1 MESQQEARRPP
12 PLIQG
17 RPEEDLGPRLIT
29 EVTPLMSAGPNGFL
43 MCQSQRGRK
52 VAEPLLV
59 SCSRCPP
66 RTALSSGHCRQG
78 CGGCR
83 WNWDCNVLEL
93 ELTGHTEM
101 LGKGQSVGYP
111 MDASGELI
119 PSSLVSAPVWTLVCL
134 YKHSGE
140 VRVDVCAA
148 LVAGHAQMPD
158 RGQSVEPRGFGRT
171 PTEGLSGYCAM
182 YLPYTACS
190 MGSNQRGYCSRHGT
204 SFYKRSLSSGP
215 VDSTS
220 KKGLLQGNVPTTAP
234 PQSQLLLTPASL
246 QLAQL
251 QAQLTL
257 QRLKLAQGG
266 SPASAA
272 VLNQVLSSVAM
283 SQPLFNH
290 LRTSSMVGN
299 PQSTFT
305 TGVLGFPS
313 SNSTLNA
320 LAGGVFYQSSNS
332 LHPNQPIR
340 GGTGAQQTM
349 DYGKK
354 TGSAYPSDTDRRAQY
369 NMTGGT
375 SATAS
380 TDRQYSLVNTQ
391 VKHLGRDLYG
401 KDIKGQQ
408 AGFNLNEQNV
418 YNSAVQSDH
427 WKGSVSH
434 TGNCEASNTNP
445 LWTSSGQPLCSRPDL
460 YNPEEPTSDPKFN
473 SSGLQGFGGYQPLHG
488 NEELKILQPHQVSD
502 YYAITPSQ
510 LPHQC
515 SICDKKVYNL
525 KDWEQHVKGKLHLQN
540 KTQYS
545 SESSAVAST
554 GGVHYAVGRPS
565 EAPVNLGQT
574 NSMVYTTTGQDGS
587 SGGSSSFLPAATM
600 KTYPLSDTGF
610 TPLQLDPK
618 SFPPRK
624 GAAGRVVHICN
635 LPEGSCT
642 ENDVINLGLPFGK
655 VTNYILMRSTH
666 QAFLEMAYVEAAL
679 AMVQYYQL
687 TPAMINN
694 QKLLI
699 RMSKRYNELQL
710 KKPGKD
716 VETIIH
722 DITSQRE
729 REEIQEH
736 EHYVS
741 DRARSRSPIS
751 RSLSPHIHSPGF
763 TCDTPETSQGGVCR
777 GAERGTNGL
786 NRNSWE
792 WSSLPPRR
800 TVDERVDP
808 WQDECCPDE
817 DRVNGWG
824 TDSRKSYRKLT
835 DHMNLRC
842 AEERGGT
849 RDWHPQR
856 MSYRNVEDSYYT
868 KEQMYKTDKPLRPP
882 YQRHDPKSKRRDA
895 DYHRPRHS
903 ELDTSSEPPRAEDKR
918 GSPERGRSKK
928 TSKKHSST
936 ERHSKEHTMEQ
947 TDRHSKEKSA
957 TPQHSTPQNET
968 NDCEKIEC
976 ERNAENT
983 EDTDEE
989 CWYPKNMEELVT
1001 VDEVGGEDD
1010 IVEPDLPELEES
1022 PHKESVHAVQQH
1034 DVSADDQ
1041 GSVKEAGTEEKT
1053 NAEVEPKTFLVDEME
1068 SNKSTVSPE
1077 EPKLHTST
1085 MKDLNYSQWQFKAM
1099 IEDNDTTYGDI
1110 QREVENHVLNAE
1122 EDKGQET
1129 EPILNGAQIPQDIEA
1144 LLPSGEQDK
1153 AVNEHS
1159 IPLGVEFIVPQAGF
1173 YCKLCSLFYTSE
1185 ETAKAA
1191 HCRSVVHYRNLQK
1204 YLSHLAEESLLG
1216 QFSGT
1221 SLTQ

>member
-1 MESQQEARRPP
+1 
-12 PLIQG
+12 
-17 RPEEDLGPRLIT
+17 
-29 EVTPLMSAGPNGFL
+29 
-43 MCQSQRGRK
+43 
-52 VAEPLLV
+52 
-59 SCSRCPP
+59 
-66 RTALSSGHCRQG
+66 
-78 CGGCR
+78 
-83 WNWDCNVLEL
+83 
-93 ELTGHTEM
+93 M
-101 LGKGQSVGYP
+101 LGKGQSVGFP
-111 MDASGELI
+111 MDASGEHI
-119 PSSLVSAPVWTLVCL
+119 T
-134 YKHSGE
+134 
-140 VRVDVCAA
+140 
-148 LVAGHAQMPD
+148 
-158 RGQSVEPRGFGRT
+158 
-171 PTEGLSGYCAM
+171 
-182 YLPYTACS
+182 
-190 MGSNQRGYCSRHGT
+190 
-204 SFYKRSLSSGP
+204 SLSSGP
-215 VDSTS
+215 VDSAS
-220 KKGLLQGNVPTTAP
+220 KKGLLPGNVPTAAP

-283 SQPLFNH
+283 TQPLFNH
-290 LRTSSMVGN
+290 LRASAMVGN
-299 PQSTFT
+299 PQTTFT
-305 TGVLGFPS
+305 SGVLGFPS

-320 LAGGVFYQSSNS
+320 LAGGVFNQSSNS
-332 LHPNQPIR
+332 LHPSQPMG

-354 TGSAYPSDTDRRAQY
+354 AGSAYPSDTDRRVQY
-369 NMTGGT
+369 NVIGGT

-380 TDRQYSLVNTQ
+380 TDRQYSLINTQ

-401 KDIKGQQ
+401 QDIKGQQ
-408 AGFNLNEQNV
+408 AGFSLNEQSV
-418 YNSAVQSDH
+418 YNSTVQSDH

-434 TGNCEASNTNP
+434 TGNCEASNTSP
-445 LWTSSGQPLCSRPDL
+445 LWTAAGQPLRSRPDL

-473 SSGLQGFGGYQPLHG
+473 PSGLQGFGGYQALHG
-488 NEELKILQPHQVSD
+488 CEELKKLQPHQVND
-502 YYAITPSQ
+502 YYGVTPSQ

-540 KTQYS
+540 KTQYN
-545 SESSAVAST
+545 SET
-554 GGVHYAVGRPS
+554 GLLTYYVFTKMSNLTIYVHSVS
-565 EAPVNLGQT
+565 EGCSQKVTLSP
-574 NSMVYTTTGQDGS
+574 
-587 SGGSSSFLPAATM
+587 FL
-600 KTYPLSDTGF
+600 
-610 TPLQLDPK
+610 Q

-624 GAAGRVVHICN
+624 GTVGRVVHICN

-729 REEIQEH
+729 REETQEQEH
-736 EHYVS
+736 YLPG
-741 DRARSRSPIS
+741 RARSRSPIS
-751 RSLSPHIHSPGF
+751 RSLSPGF
-763 TCDTPETSQGGVCR
+763 TCDTPESAQGAVCR

-786 NRNSWE
+786 VPHRNSWD
-792 WSSLPPRR
+792 WASLPRR
-800 TVDERVDP
+800 AVDEREDP
-808 WQDECCPDE
+808 WQDGCCPDE
-817 DRVNGWG
+817 DRTNGWG
-824 TDSRKSYRKLT
+824 VDRRKSYQKLT

-856 MSYRNVEDSYYT
+856 MSYRNMEDSYYT
-868 KEQMYKTDKPLRPP
+868 KEQMYKPPRPP
-882 YQRHDPKSKRRDA
+882 YQRHDLKSKRRDA

-918 GSPERGRSKK
+918 SSPERGRSKK
-928 TSKKHSST
+928 TSKKHSSA
-936 ERHSKEHTMEQ
+936 ERHSKERNTEQ
-947 TDRHSKEKSA
+947 TERHSKEKSA
-957 TPQHSTPQNET
+957 TPQRSTPPKET
-968 NDCEKIEC
+968 NDHEKVEC
-976 ERNAENT
+976 ERDVEKT

-1010 IVEPDLPELEES
+1010 IIEPDLPELEES
-1022 PHKESVHAVQQH
+1022 PCKESVHVEQQH
-1034 DVSADDQ
+1034 EASADK
-1041 GSVKEAGTEEKT
+1041 KEAVCTEEKT
-1053 NAEVEPKTFLVDEME
+1053 NAEVEPKTFLLGSLET
-1068 SNKSTVSPE
+1068 NKSTACPE

-1085 MKDLNYSQWQFKAM
+1085 LKDLNDFQRRFKTM
-1099 IEDNDTTYGDI
+1099 MEDNDTANGVI
-1110 QREVENHVLNAE
+1110 QRDIENHVLNAE
-1122 EDKGQET
+1122 EDKQQET
-1129 EPILNGAQIPQDIEA
+1129 EPMLNGAQFTQDFEA
-1144 LLPSGEQDK
+1144 LLPSCEQDK

-1185 ETAKAA
+1185 EMAKAA

-1216 QFSGT
+1216 QF
-1221 SLTQ
+1221 TQ